1 MKTFSGIGM
10 LTSEIG
16 HFVEFLDLFPAADQP
31 LVMGEALWGQP
42 PGARLWPCHWSGVL
56 KGHDFGGCGKTGR
69 AGEKLTAGAK
79 ARMYFGLSGTNKF
92 VPFPKRAAPEFF
104 RSLFSPA
111 DKALKRFGL

>member
-79 ARMYFGLSGTNKF
+79 ARMYFGDLARINSCPSQNVPRLSF
-92 VPFPKRAAPEFF
+92 SAASSVVPIR
-104 RSLFSPA
+104 L
-111 DKALKRFGL
+111 